1 MVYTFSVVDVKE
13 YIASGILESVVL
25 GFASE
30 QEMREVSCLSHIY
43 PEIKAELNAIEQAF
57 EKMAVEGAVA
67 PSAELKAIIIEKIS
81 QTEQTPAQ
89 TTPNQA
95 LTNAEKPAKIIQM
108 ANPSAQTPNP
118 WKWMVAASLL
128 LLLGVGSLW
137 IIATN
142 RSNDLSNQV
151 ADLQQQK
158 KVDDQ
163 VFTAMQLE
171 QDHLQSVQSMVVDH
185 DMRKVILMGTPKDP
199 KACVHFMWSNSS
211 NKGIMVAECITDPPT
226 DMQYQLWAIADGKPV
241 SLGLFDHEE
250 VMNTTDPFD
259 VNMDNV
265 SAFAITLEKKGGVAS
280 PTMENMVV
288 MGSTAG

>member
-1 MVYTFSVVDVKE
+1 MVYTFCVVDVKE

-30 QEMREVSCLSHIY
+30 QEMQEVLCLSQIY
-43 PEIKAELNAIEQAF
+43 PEIKAELNSIEQTI
-57 EKMAVEGAVA
+57 EKMAVEGAIE
-67 PSAELKAIIIEKIS
+67 PSAELKTVVLEKI
-81 QTEQTPAQ
+81 
-89 TTPNQA
+89 A
-95 LTNAEKPAKIIQM
+95 LTQQLEAQSLNGTSETAKEPAKVVQM
-108 ANPSAQTPNP
+108 NAPDTNAPNP
-118 WKWMVAASLL
+118 WKWMAAASVILL
-128 LLLGVGSLW
+128 IGVGSLW
-137 IIATN
+137 ILAIN
-142 RSNDLSNQV
+142 RANSLKTQV
-151 ADLQQQK
+151 AELNQEK
-158 KVDDQ
+158 SENEQ
-163 VFTAMQLE
+163 VLTAMQLE
-171 QDHLQSVQSMVVDH
+171 QDRLNSIQAMVVDH

-199 KACVHFMWSNSS
+199 KACVHFMWSESS

-259 VNMDNV
+259 ISMDNV

>member
-1 MVYTFSVVDVKE
+1 MVYTFCVVDVKE

-30 QEMREVSCLSHIY
+30 QEMQEVVSLSQIY
-43 PEIKAELNAIEQAF
+43 PEIKAELNSIEQTF
-57 EKMAVEGAVA
+57 EKMAAEGAIE
-67 PSAELKAIIIEKIS
+67 PSAELKAVVLEKIA
-81 QTEQTPAQ
+81 QTEQLKAQNLNGTSETAKEPAKVVQ
-89 TTPNQA
+89 INAPD
-95 LTNAEKPAKIIQM
+95 TNA
-108 ANPSAQTPNP
+108 PNP
-118 WKWMVAASLL
+118 WKWMAAASVILL
-128 LLLGVGSLW
+128 IGVGTLW
-137 IIATN
+137 ILATN
-142 RSNDLSNQV
+142 RANSLKTQV
-151 ADLQQQK
+151 AELNQEK
-158 KVDDQ
+158 SANEQ
-163 VFTAMQLE
+163 VLTAMQLE
-171 QDHLQSVQSMVVDH
+171 QDRLNSIQAMVVDH

-199 KACVHFMWSNSS
+199 KACVHFMWSESS

-259 VNMDNV
+259 ISMDNV

-288 MGSTAG
+288 MGTTAG

>member
-1 MVYTFSVVDVKE
+1 MVYTFCVVDVKE

-30 QEMREVSCLSHIY
+30 QEMQEVVSLSQIY
-43 PEIKAELNAIEQAF
+43 PEIKAELNSIEQTF
-57 EKMAVEGAVA
+57 EKMAVEGAVE
-67 PSAELKAIIIEKIS
+67 PSAELKAIVLQKIAL
-81 QTEQTPAQ
+81 TEQLKAQNLNGTSETAKEPAKVVQ
-89 TTPNQA
+89 MNA
-95 LTNAEKPAKIIQM
+95 RDTNA
-108 ANPSAQTPNP
+108 PNP
-118 WKWMVAASLL
+118 WKWMAAASVILL
-128 LLLGVGSLW
+128 IGVGSLW
-137 IIATN
+137 ILATN
-142 RSNDLSNQV
+142 RANSLKTQV
-151 ADLQQQK
+151 AELNQEK
-158 KVDDQ
+158 SANEQ
-163 VFTAMQLE
+163 VLTAMQLE
-171 QDHLQSVQSMVVDH
+171 QDRLNSIQAMVVDH

-199 KACVHFMWSNSS
+199 KACVHFMWSESS

-259 VNMDNV
+259 VSMDNV

>member
-30 QEMREVSCLSHIY
+30 QEMQEVSCLSHIY
-43 PEIKAELNAIEQAF
+43 PEIKAELESIEQAF
-57 EKMAVEGAVA
+57 EKMAVEGAVE
-67 PSAELKAIIIEKIS
+67 PSVELKAIIIEKIS
-81 QTEQTPAQ
+81 QTEQLPAQ
-89 TTPNQA
+89 TPNET
-95 LTNAEKPAKIIQM
+95 LKNTEEPAKIIQM
-108 ANPSAQTPNP
+108 NAPSVDSPNP

-158 KVDDQ
+158 KVDEQ
-163 VFTAMQLE
+163 VLTAMQLE
-171 QDHLQSVQSMVVDH
+171 QDHLQSVHSMVVDH

-259 VNMDNV
+259 INMDNV

>member
-30 QEMREVSCLSHIY
+30 QEMQEVSCLSHIY
-43 PEIKAELNAIEQAF
+43 PEIKAELNSIEQAF
-57 EKMAVEGAVA
+57 EKMAVEGAIE
-67 PSAELKAIIIEKIS
+67 PSAELKAVVLEKIA
-81 QTEQTPAQ
+81 QTEQLPSQ
-89 TTPNQA
+89 TPNG
-95 LTNAEKPAKIIQM
+95 TSKIAEKPAKIVQLNAAD
-108 ANPSAQTPNP
+108 ANSPNP
-118 WKWMVAASLL
+118 WKWMAAASVI

-137 IIATN
+137 ILATN
-142 RSNDLSNQV
+142 RANSLNTQV
-151 ADLQQQK
+151 AELNQEK
-158 KVDDQ
+158 SANEQ
-163 VFTAMQLE
+163 VLTAMQLE
-171 QDHLQSVQSMVVDH
+171 QERLNAIQAMVVDH
-185 DMRKVILMGTPKDP
+185 DMSKVILMGTPKDP

-259 VNMDNV
+259 ISMDNV

>member
-43 PEIKAELNAIEQAF
+43 PEIKAELESIEQAF
-57 EKMAVEGAVA
+57 EKMAVEGAVE
-67 PSAELKAIIIEKIS
+67 PSVELKATIIEKIS
-81 QTEQTPAQ
+81 QTEQLPVQ
-89 TTPNQA
+89 TPNET
-95 LTNAEKPAKIIQM
+95 LNNTEEPAKIIQM
-108 ANPSAQTPNP
+108 NAPSADSPNP

-158 KVDDQ
+158 KVDEQ
-163 VFTAMQLE
+163 VLTAMQLE

-259 VNMDNV
+259 INMDNV

-280 PTMENMVV
+280 PTMEYSVV
-288 MGSTAG
+288 MGSTEG